1 MKTIFRY
8 RIKAHIFSFLAEKKG
23 KNCVQ
28 GTGEYTTWRF
38 ETSFLFFFTSL
49 AFRLCLNSF
58 SSYSAL
64 HRFWQHVFHL
74 INFKFYCSYLVSFT
88 FFLRPFLLT
97 PERCKSFCVFS
108 SLARLMPQH
117 AICAGLASFCPRRM
131 EICKIY
137 ATLVSEILKYY
148 DDVEDINGNDY
159 DEFESARNITEAFV
173 LLMMRGE
180 WAKRESFVTFR
191 ALPLWISDAAQ
202 PAILLWSKQLEWVGD
217 FAVICHFHNLRYSWT
232 FSNKTFHHKRFSIKI
247 YINSKEPCA
256 KAHCIIK
263 LKKGFAKL

>member
-1 MKTIFRY
+1 
-8 RIKAHIFSFLAEKKG
+8 
-23 KNCVQ
+23 
-28 GTGEYTTWRF
+28 
-38 ETSFLFFFTSL
+38 
-49 AFRLCLNSF
+49 
-58 SSYSAL
+58 
-64 HRFWQHVFHL
+64 
-74 INFKFYCSYLVSFT
+74 
-88 FFLRPFLLT
+88 
-97 PERCKSFCVFS
+97 
-108 SLARLMPQH
+108 MPQH
-117 AICAGLASFCPRRM
+117 AICAGLTSFCPRRM
-131 EICKIY
+131 EICTIY

-191 ALPLWISDAAQ
+191 ARPLWISVAAQ

-232 FSNKTFHHKRFSIKI
+232 FSNETFHHKRFSIKI

-263 LKKGFAKL
+263 LKKRLREALIVNALVAHSFESLIK